1 MPAQWATLLVLSAV
15 FSWLMMQAGLSASLL
30 LGPLAAGLVLAT
42 QRGAIKVPKMPFY
55 VAQGIVG
62 CMIATKVPATMLVE
76 IGKHW
81 EMFAA
86 AVLSVLLASCLLGYL
101 LARLQVLPDTTAVWG
116 SFPGAATAMTLMAG
130 SFGADTRLVA
140 FMQYSRVVVVAVIA
154 SAVARYSLHTYSAHD
169 VVSALPSPIWFP
181 PVQWA
186 WLAATLA
193 IVAVG
198 MFVGLRFRI
207 PAGPLLI
214 PMALGIVLSHTGLV
228 RIELPYCLLAASY
241 ALVGWT
247 IGLRFTQQ
255 VVRYAA
261 SAFPRVLLSIL
272 ALVACCGGFAA
283 ILVKVA
289 GVDPLTAYLAMSPG
303 GADTVAIIAAGS
315 PDVDMSFVMSLQMA
329 RFLTVLLFGPA
340 IARGTARALQ
350 RTLARK
356 AAHNASLA
364 KGPADASVP
373 TGEADIA
380 RKIDTPVE
388 GRADTENTTVPP
400 TTAPITAIDQT
411 ARRQTE
417 RPAGQ
422 QTERGQI
429 R

>member
-1 MPAQWATLLVLSAV
+1 MPAQWATLLLLSVV
-15 FSWLMMQAGLSASLL
+15 FSWLMMKAGLSASLL
-30 LGPLAAGLVLAT
+30 LGPLAAGVVLAT
-42 QRGAIKVPKMPFY
+42 QRGAIKVPKLPFY

-62 CMIATKVPATMLVE
+62 CMIATKVPATMFVE

-81 EMFAA
+81 EMFAS

-140 FMQYSRVVVVAVIA
+140 FMQYLRVVIVAVVA
-154 SAVARYSLHTYSAHD
+154 SAVARYSLHTHSAHGI
-169 VVSALPSPIWFP
+169 VHALPSPIWFP

-198 MFVGLRFRI
+198 MFIGLRCRI

-214 PMALGIVLSHTGLV
+214 PMALGIVLSHSGLV
-228 RIELPYCLLAASY
+228 QIELPYCLLAASY

-255 VVRYAA
+255 VVSYAA
-261 SAFPRVLLSIL
+261 GAFPRVLLSIL

-303 GADTVAIIAAGS
+303 GADSVAIIAAGS

-340 IARGTARALQ
+340 IARWTARALQ

-356 AAHNASLA
+356 AAAKAALA
-364 KGPADASVP
+364 GIKSAPSEHTSKADVP
-373 TGEADIA
+373 HKTDA
-380 RKIDTPVE
+380 TPHDAPPE
-388 GRADTENTTVPP
+388 RATKRAMVKPP
-400 TTAPITAIDQT
+400 TVIDP
-411 ARRQTE
+411 AAVRRPTE
-417 RPAGQ
+417 RRPDRHQ
-422 QTERGQI
+422 PR
-429 R
+429 